1 MDGSSRTTLHS
12 GGLNTVYGLTLDYDN
27 QVLYWADYSNN
38 RIEKS
43 FTNGSN
49 RVVLTSSGITD
60 PFGIT
65 YFAGRLYWTDW
76 SADRIYTLSTNL
88 PTAVSQVTGSFGQ
101 NPYGIHV
108 VTKERQ
114 PLGEYTFSVSLAQC
128 SML

>member
-1 MDGSSRTTLHS
+1 MDGSSRNTLHS
-12 GGLNTVYGLTLDYDN
+12 GGLNTVYGITLDYDN

-43 FTNGSN
+43 FTNGTN
-49 RVVLTSSGITD
+49 RVMLTSSGITD

-76 SADRIYTLSTNL
+76 SAHRIYTLSVNS
-88 PTAVSQVTGSFGQ
+88 PTAVSQVTGSFGVDL
-101 NPYGIHV
+101 YGIHV

-114 PLGEYTFSVSLAQC
+114 PSGELHI
-128 SML
+128 L

>member
-1 MDGSSRTTLHS
+1 MTLHS
-12 GGLNTVYGLTLDYDN
+12 GNLNTVYGITLDYDN

-43 FTNGSN
+43 FTNGTN
-49 RVVLTSSGITD
+49 RVVLISSGITD

-76 SADRIYTLSTNL
+76 SADRIYTLSVNS
-88 PTAVSQVTGSFGQ
+88 PSPVSQVTGSFGR

-114 PLGEYTFSVSLAQC
+114 PLGEFGISHAGIVWHTLLCNLST
-128 SML
+128 